1 MRKAWR
7 ILVWLCGLLI
17 FLAAFLIWQW
27 QQLLTRLDIS
37 DVHWDLRDLGWRSA
51 HFNALHF
58 TRLQGEQR
66 AQVSLTDIQLYWQW
80 QGFLPAVQQLVAG
93 DLLLE
98 IHPSGIVPDPSPTS
112 PLALPDDWQLP
123 QQLPRT
129 ITLHRLRLNLP
140 CATDRCELAARVQGT
155 LAENLL
161 TLEIRLED
169 TPTPVLLDITY
180 EVRAELPHLRWSL
193 RAPQLIQL
201 NNSMALVGA
210 SAISATPAQA
220 QWQGE
225 LQLAIQPPSMQ
236 WVEYLQ
242 RWFPL
247 NQQSI
252 EHFTQPVQ
260 ANAAWQLEWL
270 PLTTRSAAV
279 TDFASAVQWVRD
291 HLHGEMELALD
302 APAPFPLPGLGGV
315 SGQAQLALVSEPGQ
329 ITRHAVDVDLQIAP
343 VILPESLA
351 PYDLALDQLVLK
363 LLSRSENKFD
373 VQALPLVL
381 QVRTQGRQELSADA
395 ALVINSDNLDIQIVQ
410 ADVQLQAAHWTPL
423 DDLTLTDLTL
433 ETQFSGGWRAG
444 VFAYEQQA
452 PGVLT
457 GSVATALVQLNNG
470 KLEVAQL
477 QVQVDPQEWVVGA
490 LNFTGKLSVAEL
502 IQAELNPQAWY
513 WQGAINAS
521 QGRAELEGKLS
532 AANGLV
538 LDHHLHIDEQR
549 QWRLAWQLPDIFLL
563 AGNSLQELTPRWPAL
578 LTLTRGRIGG
588 QGWVAGGDDSL
599 TSDMTWHLAEVT
611 GIYDTTGFNGA
622 SGQIRITLA
631 EDVLAIASDKM
642 NINELARGITA
653 GPVSVKG
660 EYRMNLAA
668 MNAQDGAPNPGT
680 IVLDHAEAG
689 FLGGVIR
696 IPPVTVDLTEA
707 DQPLVIELANL
718 DLGKLLEIHPSSEL
732 RGSGKLS
739 GQIPLVWSP
748 AGLRVAKGM
757 VAAQAP
763 GGHLQYQSQ
772 GAATMAAGA
781 QGMKIVTD
789 ALSDFHY
796 TLLSSEVTYEQ
807 DGTLLLGVR
816 LEGSN
821 PSLENGRAI
830 NFNVTLEEDLPAL
843 ITSLQLSGQISD
855 VIKKRVQDKLQ
866 QRNKP

>member
-37 DVHWDLRDLGWRSA
+37 DVHWDLHDLGWRSA
-51 HFNALHF
+51 HFNELHF
-58 TRLQGEQR
+58 SRLQGEQR
-66 AQVSLTDIQLYWQW
+66 VQVALTDLQLHWQW
-80 QGFLPAVQQLVAG
+80 QGFLPVVQHLVAQ

-98 IHPSGIVPDPSPTS
+98 THPSGIAPESSPSS
-112 PLALPDDWQLP
+112 PLVLPDDWQLP
-123 QQLPRT
+123 HQLPRT
-129 ITLHRLRLNLP
+129 ITVNRMRLNLP

-169 TPTPVLLDITY
+169 TPTPVLIDVTY
-180 EVRAELPHLRWSL
+180 EVRAELPQLRWSL
-193 RAPQLIQL
+193 RAPQLLQL

-210 SAISATPAQA
+210 PATPATPAQA

-225 LQLAIQPPSMQ
+225 LQLAIQPPSAQ

-242 RWFPL
+242 RWLPL

-252 EHFTQPVQ
+252 EHFTQPLQ

-270 PLTTRSAAV
+270 PLTTRAAAV

-291 HLHGEMELALD
+291 HLHGEIELALD

-329 ITRHAVDVDLQIAP
+329 ITRHTVDVDLQIAP

-381 QVRTQGRQELSADA
+381 QVRTQGRQRLSADA

-410 ADVQLQAAHWTPL
+410 ADVQLQTMQWSPL

-433 ETQFSGGWRAG
+433 ETQFSGSWRAG
-444 VFAYEQQA
+444 VFVYEQQA

-457 GSVATALVQLNNG
+457 GSVATSEAQLNHG
-470 KLEVAQL
+470 KLEVEQL
-477 QVQVDPQEWVVGA
+477 QLQVDPQAWSAGE
-490 LNFTGKLSVAEL
+490 LNVTGELSAAE
-502 IQAELNPQAWY
+502 IIHAELNPQAWH

-532 AANGLV
+532 AANGFA
-538 LDHHLHIDEQR
+538 LDHQLQIDEHH
-549 QWRLAWQLPDIFLL
+549 QWQLTWQLPDIFLL
-563 AGNSLQELTPRWPAL
+563 AGNSLQELTPRWPVL
-578 LTLTRGRIGG
+578 LTLTRGRIGA
-588 QGWVAGGDDSL
+588 QGWVAGRAGSL
-599 TSDMTWHLAEVT
+599 TSDMTWHLVDVT
-611 GIYDTTGFNGA
+611 GIYDTTAFKGA
-622 SGQIRITLA
+622 SGQMQITLA
-631 EDVLAIASDKM
+631 DDVLAIASDKV
-642 NINELARGITA
+642 NISELARGLTA
-653 GPVSVKG
+653 GPVSLKG

-668 MNAQDGAPNPGT
+668 MNAQDGALNPGI
-680 IVLDHAEAG
+680 IVLDQAEAVL
-689 FLGGVIR
+689 LGGVIR
-696 IPPVTVDLTEA
+696 ILPVTVDLSKA
-707 DQPLVIELANL
+707 DQPLVIELANI

-732 RGSGKLS
+732 RGSGKMS

-772 GAATMAAGA
+772 GATAMAAGA

-796 TLLSSEVTYEQ
+796 TLLTSEVTYEQ

-821 PSLENGRAI
+821 PALENGRAI

-843 ITSLQLSGQISD
+843 MTSLQLSGQISD